1 MAIPIDHAKKVCKPN
16 TLEACAYFSSGSKG
30 MICAKG
36 TLSEAYVKRGLESGT
51 TQAQG
56 DNCPGVIE
64 VKLRIVKRR
73 S

>member
-16 TLEACAYFSSGSKG
+16 TLEACAYFSSGVNG

-36 TLSEAYVKRGLESGT
+36 TPSETYVKRGLENDT
-51 TQAQG
+51 TKTKG

-64 VKLRIVKRR
+64 IKLRIVKRKT
-73 S
+73 